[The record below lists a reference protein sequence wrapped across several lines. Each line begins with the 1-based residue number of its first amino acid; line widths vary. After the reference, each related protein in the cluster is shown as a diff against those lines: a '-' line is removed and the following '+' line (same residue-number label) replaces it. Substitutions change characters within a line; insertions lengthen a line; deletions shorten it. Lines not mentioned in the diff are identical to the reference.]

1 MAELAD
7 AQDLGSCEA
16 IRVGSTPTARTSVR
30 TNCASLRRRAQPK
43 AVPGGIRSAPFVLPF
58 KIATTM
64 LGCDFVFLRAK
75 CAAFRFRQ
83 QPKADAENCTSLPC
97 PSSQNRTRL
106 SWGPVL
112 CFYQIL
118 TPRRLRP
125 SGRLFFI
132 LYGCGGSPARFCS
145 TRGSG
150 GGRRGWR
157 RRGGSRRRPG
167 RLRPR

>member
-1 MAELAD
+1 MPAMACGFD
-7 AQDLGSCEA
+7 S
-16 IRVGSTPTARTSVR
+16 RHRHHVG
-30 TNCASLRRRAQPK
+30 
-43 AVPGGIRSAPFVLPF
+43 
-58 KIATTM
+58 
-64 LGCDFVFLRAK
+64 AK

-83 QPKADAENCTSLPC
+83 QPKADAENCTPLPC
-97 PSSQNRTRL
+97 PSFQNRNRFAGLRFCVLRWLCPAASVPLRL
-106 SWGPVL
+106 FFLSKSQPRCWVAILFFGGQGSLRSLAPFVKK
-112 CFYQIL
+112 L
-118 TPRRLRP
+118 TPRRDWP

-132 LYGCGGSPARFCS
+132 LCGCGGSPARFCS